1 MRLLRE
7 TLDAGGPG
15 VERVICLPIISRV
28 RPGVFHDLRGQAQ
41 DMSAEVAES
50 HLIAA
55 FRS

>member
-28 RPGVFHDLRGQAQ
+28 RPRVFHDLRGQAQ

-50 HLIAA
+50 HLIVV